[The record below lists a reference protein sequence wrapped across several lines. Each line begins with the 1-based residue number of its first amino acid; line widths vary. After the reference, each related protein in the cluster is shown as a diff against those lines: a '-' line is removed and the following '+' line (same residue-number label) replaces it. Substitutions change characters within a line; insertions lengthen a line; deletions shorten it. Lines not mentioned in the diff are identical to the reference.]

1 MAWYEA
7 GGLMLGLLLAQ
18 MAIGMPVFLAFLT
31 TNAIGVML
39 FMGGTG
45 DFAQLIS
52 NATVTVTSF
61 LLVPVPLFILM
72 GEIFFHT
79 GLALRVFEGVD
90 KMVGRLPGRLSY
102 LAVVSGT
109 IFATLSGSSI
119 ASGRDDGLDAG
130 AGNDQARLQHQPL
143 GRATHP
149 GLGRPGDDHSA
160 VGPRCCCSACLRADR
175 HRRAVCDR
183 AALSVR
189 RDDSGMILSGLYI
202 INIFLQVK
210 LDPAAAPEYDV
221 ASTSL
226 LEKVWAF
233 VANILPMVVIVFA
246 VVGVIILG
254 IATPSES
261 GAFGVFSVLVLAAAY
276 RRLSV
281 EAIVRA
287 VRGTLIVTAMT
298 FIILVGSSTFSQI
311 MAFAGASS
319 GLVILAGELRLGPT
333 EMLLVMFAVLI
344 VLGMFVDQL
353 SQMMLTLPIF
363 MPLIV
368 ALGFDP
374 IWFGVVMLLAMEIS
388 LITPPF
394 GVLLFVMMGAGP
406 PGATLPRVALAGL
419 PYIVCGVV
427 LLGLLIAFPG
437 IALYLPSLAN

>member
-119 ASGRDDGLDAG
+119 ASGAMMASMLVPEMTKRGYSISL
-130 AGNDQARLQHQPL
+130 
-143 GRATHP
+143 
-149 GLGRPGDDHSA
+149 S
-160 VGPRCCCSACLRADR
+160 VGPILGSGGLAMIIPPSAL
-175 HRRAVCDR
+175 AVLLGSLARIDIG
-183 AALSVR
+183 ALLIAGLFP
-189 RDDSGMILSGLYI
+189 GMILGGLYI

>member
-39 FMGGTG
+39 FMGGTS

-102 LAVVSGT
+102 LAVVCGT

-119 ASGRDDGLDAG
+119 ASGAMMASMLVPEMTKRGYSISL
-130 AGNDQARLQHQPL
+130 
-143 GRATHP
+143 
-149 GLGRPGDDHSA
+149 S
-160 VGPRCCCSACLRADR
+160 VGPILGSGGLAMIIPPSAL
-175 HRRAVCDR
+175 AVLLGSLARIDIG
-183 AALSVR
+183 ALLIAGLFP
-189 RDDSGMILSGLYI
+189 GMILGGLYVI
-202 INIFLQVK
+202 SIFFQVK
-210 LDPAAAPEYDV
+210 VNPAAAPEYDV

-226 LEKVWAF
+226 LEKLWAF
-233 VANILPMVVIVFA
+233 VTNILPMVVIVFA
-246 VVGVIILG
+246 VVGVILLG

-261 GAFGVFSVLVLAAAY
+261 GAFGVFSVLALAAAY
-276 RRLSV
+276 RRLSL

-311 MAFAGASS
+311 LAFAGASS
-319 GLVILAGELRLGPT
+319 GLVILAGELRFGPT

-363 MPLIV
+363 LPLIV
-368 ALGFDP
+368 SLGFDP

-406 PGATLPRVALAGL
+406 PGATLPKVALAGL
-419 PYIVCGVV
+419 PYIMCGVV

>member
-102 LAVVSGT
+102 LAVASGT

-119 ASGRDDGLDAG
+119 ASGAMMASMLVPEMTKRGYSISL
-130 AGNDQARLQHQPL
+130 
-143 GRATHP
+143 
-149 GLGRPGDDHSA
+149 S
-160 VGPRCCCSACLRADR
+160 VGPILGSGGLAMIIPPSAL
-175 HRRAVCDR
+175 AVLLGSLARIDIG
-183 AALSVR
+183 ALLIAGLFP
-189 RDDSGMILSGLYI
+189 GMILGGLYV
-202 INIFLQVK
+202 INIFFQVK
-210 LDPAAAPEYDV
+210 VNPAAAPEYDV

-226 LEKVWAF
+226 LEKLWAF
-233 VANILPMVVIVFA
+233 VTNILPMVVIVFA

-261 GAFGVFSVLVLAAAY
+261 GAFGVFSVLALAAAY
-276 RRLSV
+276 RRLSL
-281 EAIVRA
+281 ETIVRA

-319 GLVILAGELRLGPT
+319 GLVILAGDLRLGPT
-333 EMLLVMFAVLI
+333 EMLLVMFAVLL

-406 PGATLPRVALAGL
+406 PGATLPKVALAGL
-419 PYIVCGVV
+419 PYIMCGVV

>member
-31 TNAIGVML
+31 TNAVGVML

-119 ASGRDDGLDAG
+119 ASGAMMASMLVPEMTKRGYSIGL
-130 AGNDQARLQHQPL
+130 
-143 GRATHP
+143 
-149 GLGRPGDDHSA
+149 S
-160 VGPRCCCSACLRADR
+160 VGPILGSGGLAMIIPPSAL
-175 HRRAVCDR
+175 AVLLGSLARIDIG
-183 AALSVR
+183 ALLIAGLFP
-189 RDDSGMILSGLYI
+189 GMILGGLYI
-202 INIFLQVK
+202 INIFLQVR

-226 LEKVWAF
+226 LEKLWAF
-233 VANILPMVVIVFA
+233 VGNILPMVVIVFA

-261 GAFGVFSVLVLAAAY
+261 GAFGVFSVLALAAAY

-368 ALGFDP
+368 SLGFDP

>member
-119 ASGRDDGLDAG
+119 ASGAMMASMLVPEMTKRGYSISL
-130 AGNDQARLQHQPL
+130 
-143 GRATHP
+143 
-149 GLGRPGDDHSA
+149 S
-160 VGPRCCCSACLRADR
+160 VGPILGSGGLAMIIPPSAL
-175 HRRAVCDR
+175 AVLLGSLARIDIG
-183 AALSVR
+183 ALLIAGLFP
-189 RDDSGMILSGLYI
+189 GMILGGLYV
-202 INIFLQVK
+202 INIFFQVK
-210 LDPAAAPEYDV
+210 LNPSAAPEYDV

-226 LEKVWAF
+226 LEKLCAF
-233 VANILPMVVIVFA
+233 VTNILPMVVIVFA

-254 IATPSES
+254 IATPTES
-261 GAFGVFSVLVLAAAY
+261 GAFGVFSVLALAAAY
-276 RRLSV
+276 RRLSLK
-281 EAIVRA
+281 AIVRA

-319 GLVILAGELRLGPT
+319 GLVVLAGELRFGPT
-333 EMLLVMFAVLI
+333 EMLLVMFAVLL

-406 PGATLPRVALAGL
+406 PGATLPKVALAGL
-419 PYIVCGVV
+419 PYIVCGVA

>member
-119 ASGRDDGLDAG
+119 ASGAMMASMLVPEMTKRGYSISL
-130 AGNDQARLQHQPL
+130 
-143 GRATHP
+143 
-149 GLGRPGDDHSA
+149 S
-160 VGPRCCCSACLRADR
+160 VGPILGSGGLAMIIPPSAL
-175 HRRAVCDR
+175 AVLLGSLARIDIG
-183 AALSVR
+183 ALLIAGLFP
-189 RDDSGMILSGLYI
+189 GMILGGLYV
-202 INIFLQVK
+202 INIFFQVK
-210 LDPAAAPEYDV
+210 LNPSAAPEYDV

-226 LEKVWAF
+226 LEKLCAF
-233 VANILPMVVIVFA
+233 VTNILPMVVIVFA

-254 IATPSES
+254 IATPTES
-261 GAFGVFSVLVLAAAY
+261 GAFGVFSVLALAAAY
-276 RRLSV
+276 RRLSLK
-281 EAIVRA
+281 AIVRA

-319 GLVILAGELRLGPT
+319 GLVVLAGELGFGPT
-333 EMLLVMFAVLI
+333 EMLLVMFAVLL

-406 PGATLPRVALAGL
+406 PGATLPKVALAGL
-419 PYIVCGVV
+419 PYIVCGVA

>member
-119 ASGRDDGLDAG
+119 ASGAMMASMLVPEMTKRGYSISL
-130 AGNDQARLQHQPL
+130 
-143 GRATHP
+143 
-149 GLGRPGDDHSA
+149 S
-160 VGPRCCCSACLRADR
+160 VGPILGSGGLAMIIPPSAL
-175 HRRAVCDR
+175 AVLLGSLARIDIG
-183 AALSVR
+183 ALLIAGLFP
-189 RDDSGMILSGLYI
+189 GMILGGLYI

-226 LEKVWAF
+226 LEKIWAF

-261 GAFGVFSVLVLAAAY
+261 GAFGVFSRSRSR
-276 RRLSV
+276 RRLSPSQRGRD
-281 EAIVRA
+281 RA
-287 VRGTLIVTAMT
+287 RGQGNAHRDRHDL
-298 FIILVGSSTFSQI
+298 SS
-311 MAFAGASS
+311 SS
-319 GLVILAGELRLGPT
+319 SDRRRSAR
-333 EMLLVMFAVLI
+333 
-344 VLGMFVDQL
+344 
-353 SQMMLTLPIF
+353 S
-363 MPLIV
+363 
-368 ALGFDP
+368 
-374 IWFGVVMLLAMEIS
+374 WRS
-388 LITPPF
+388 
-394 GVLLFVMMGAGP
+394 
-406 PGATLPRVALAGL
+406 PGRAPAW
-419 PYIVCGVV
+419 
-427 LLGLLIAFPG
+427 
-437 IALYLPSLAN
+437 

>member
-119 ASGRDDGLDAG
+119 ASGAMMASMLVPEMTKRGYSISL
-130 AGNDQARLQHQPL
+130 
-143 GRATHP
+143 
-149 GLGRPGDDHSA
+149 S
-160 VGPRCCCSACLRADR
+160 VGPILGSGGLAMIIPPSAL
-175 HRRAVCDR
+175 AVLLGSLARIDIG
-183 AALSVR
+183 ALLIAGLFP
-189 RDDSGMILSGLYI
+189 GMILGGLYI

-281 EAIVRA
+281 EAVVRA

>member
-1 MAWYEA
+1 
-7 GGLMLGLLLAQ
+7 
-18 MAIGMPVFLAFLT
+18 
-31 TNAIGVML
+31 
-39 FMGGTG
+39 
-45 DFAQLIS
+45 
-52 NATVTVTSF
+52 
-61 LLVPVPLFILM
+61 M

-119 ASGRDDGLDAG
+119 ASGAMMASMLVPEMTKRGYSINL
-130 AGNDQARLQHQPL
+130 
-143 GRATHP
+143 
-149 GLGRPGDDHSA
+149 S
-160 VGPRCCCSACLRADR
+160 VGPILGSGGLAMIIPPSAL
-175 HRRAVCDR
+175 AVLLGSLARIDIG
-183 AALSVR
+183 ALLIAGLFP
-189 RDDSGMILSGLYI
+189 GMILGGLYV
-202 INIFLQVK
+202 INIFIHVK
-210 LDPAAAPEYDV
+210 VNPEAAPEYDV

-226 LEKVWAF
+226 LEKLWAF

-281 EAIVRA
+281 DAIVRA

-333 EMLLVMFAVLI
+333 EMLLVMFTVLV

-406 PGATLPRVALAGL
+406 PGATLPKVALAGL
-419 PYIVCGVV
+419 PYIFCGIV

-437 IALYLPSLAN
+437 IALYLPGLAS

>member
-102 LAVVSGT
+102 LAVVRGT

-119 ASGRDDGLDAG
+119 ASGAMMASMLVPEMTKRGYSINL
-130 AGNDQARLQHQPL
+130 
-143 GRATHP
+143 
-149 GLGRPGDDHSA
+149 S
-160 VGPRCCCSACLRADR
+160 VGPILGSGGLAMIIPPSAL
-175 HRRAVCDR
+175 AVLLGSLARIDIG
-183 AALSVR
+183 ALLIAGLFP
-189 RDDSGMILSGLYI
+189 GMILGGLYV
-202 INIFLQVK
+202 INIFIHVK
-210 LDPAAAPEYDV
+210 VNPEAAPEYDV

-226 LEKVWAF
+226 LEKLWAF
-233 VANILPMVVIVFA
+233 VTNILPMVVIVFA

-261 GAFGVFSVLVLAAAY
+261 GAFGVFSVLALAAAY
-276 RRLSV
+276 RRLTV
-281 EAIVRA
+281 DAIVRA
-287 VRGTLIVTAMT
+287 VRGTLIVTGMT

-319 GLVILAGELRLGPT
+319 GLVVLAGELRLGPT
-333 EMLLVMFAVLI
+333 EMLLVMFTVL
-344 VLGMFVDQL
+344 VLLGMFVDQL

-406 PGATLPRVALAGL
+406 PGATLPKVALAGL
-419 PYIVCGVV
+419 PYILCGIV

-437 IALYLPSLAN
+437 IALYLPGLAS

>member
-31 TNAIGVML
+31 TNAVGVML

-119 ASGRDDGLDAG
+119 ASGAMMASMLVPEMTKRGYSIGL
-130 AGNDQARLQHQPL
+130 
-143 GRATHP
+143 
-149 GLGRPGDDHSA
+149 S
-160 VGPRCCCSACLRADR
+160 VGPILGSGGLAMIIPPSAL
-175 HRRAVCDR
+175 AVLLGSLARIDIG
-183 AALSVR
+183 ALLIAGLFP
-189 RDDSGMILSGLYI
+189 GMILGGLYI
-202 INIFLQVK
+202 INIFLQVR

-226 LEKVWAF
+226 LEKLWAF

-261 GAFGVFSVLVLAAAY
+261 GAFGVFSVLALAAAY

-368 ALGFDP
+368 SLGFDP

>member
-119 ASGRDDGLDAG
+119 ASGAMMASMLVPEMTKRGYSISL
-130 AGNDQARLQHQPL
+130 
-143 GRATHP
+143 
-149 GLGRPGDDHSA
+149 S
-160 VGPRCCCSACLRADR
+160 VGPILGSGGLAMIIPPSAL
-175 HRRAVCDR
+175 AVLLGSLARIDIG
-183 AALSVR
+183 ALLIAGLFP
-189 RDDSGMILSGLYI
+189 GMILGGLYI

-210 LDPAAAPEYDV
+210 LDPDAAPEYDV

-226 LEKVWAF
+226 LEKIWAF

-281 EAIVRA
+281 DAIVRA

-333 EMLLVMFAVLI
+333 EMLLVMFAVLV

-406 PGATLPRVALAGL
+406 PGATLPKVALAGL
-419 PYIVCGVV
+419 PYIICGVV

-437 IALYLPSLAN
+437 IALYLPSLAD

>member
-39 FMGGTG
+39 FMGGTS

-102 LAVVSGT
+102 LAVVCGT

-119 ASGRDDGLDAG
+119 ASGAMMASMLVPEMTKRGYSISL
-130 AGNDQARLQHQPL
+130 
-143 GRATHP
+143 
-149 GLGRPGDDHSA
+149 S
-160 VGPRCCCSACLRADR
+160 VGPILGSGGLAMIIPPSAL
-175 HRRAVCDR
+175 AVLLGSLARIDIG
-183 AALSVR
+183 ALLIAGLFP
-189 RDDSGMILSGLYI
+189 GMILGGLYV
-202 INIFLQVK
+202 INIFFQVK
-210 LDPAAAPEYDV
+210 VNPAAAPEYDV

-226 LEKVWAF
+226 LEKLWAF
-233 VANILPMVVIVFA
+233 VTNILPMVVIVFA

-261 GAFGVFSVLVLAAAY
+261 GAFGVFSVLALAATY
-276 RRLSV
+276 RRLSL

-311 MAFAGASS
+311 LAFAGASS
-319 GLVILAGELRLGPT
+319 GLVILAGELRFGPT

-368 ALGFDP
+368 SLGFDP

-406 PGATLPRVALAGL
+406 PGATLPKVALAGL
-419 PYIVCGVV
+419 PYIMCGVV